1 MLLNSG
7 AMTRILA
14 FDTATDRGTVAL
26 VEAGEEGRV
35 VACAEAAATV
45 DSRHGETLLGLI
57 EGAMLRAGCTPAE
70 LDLVVVGLGPGSFTG
85 VRVGLATAK
94 GLAVALGVPL
104 VGISTL
110 AVLAAAAGDRDVVAV
125 IDARRGEVFAA
136 RYRGGLEVGEPLVGA
151 PAEVARALAAQLD
164 GAQPLLVGAAAR
176 GTELAG
182 LGELAPPDFDAP
194 SAAVL
199 GQLGHQRWRS
209 AGPSDLAGLT
219 PRYLRG
225 ADVTTPKGPAQA
237 G

>member
-14 FDTATDRGTVAL
+14 FDTATDRGTVAVL
-26 VEAGEEGRV
+26 DAEDAGGCV
-35 VACAEAAATV
+35 VRAEAATSA
-45 DSRHGETLLGLI
+45 DGRHGETLLGLV
-57 EGAMLRAGCTPAE
+57 EVAMQQAGRAPAE
-70 LDLVVVGLGPGSFTG
+70 LDLVVVGVGPGSFTG

-94 GLAVALGVPL
+94 GLALALGVPL

-125 IDARRGEVFAA
+125 LDAKRGQVFAA
-136 RYRGGLEVGEPLVGA
+136 RHRGGVEVGEPLVGA
-151 PAEVARALAAQLD
+151 PAEVARSLAAQLD
-164 GAQPLLVGAAAR
+164 GARPLFVGGAAR
-176 GTELAG
+176 GTELAQ
-182 LGELAPPDFDAP
+182 LGALAPAELDVP

-199 GQLGHQRWRS
+199 GRLGHQRWRT

-225 ADVTTPKGPAQA
+225 ADVTTPKGPSEAS
-237 G
+237 